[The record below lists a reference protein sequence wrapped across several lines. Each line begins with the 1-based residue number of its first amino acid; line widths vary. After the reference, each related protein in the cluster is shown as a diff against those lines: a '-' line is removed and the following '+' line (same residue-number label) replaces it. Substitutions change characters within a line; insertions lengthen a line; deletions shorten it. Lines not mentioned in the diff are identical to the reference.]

1 MLLHSLLFGI
11 IVFSVAVSVCFALLM
26 KRTRRE
32 QIRLGLIL
40 FFSFLLISIVISW
53 IIYPFP

>member
-1 MLLHSLLFGI
+1 
-11 IVFSVAVSVCFALLM
+11 M

-40 FFSFLLISIVISW
+40 FLSFLLISIGISW
-53 IIYPFP
+53 LIYPFP